1 MNLIFL
7 SGGPQFNARLST
19 GDFGID
25 GGQFIALTLSAVPE
39 PSSIT
44 LLGLGLSALLL
55 RRKRS

>member
-7 SGGPQFNARLST
+7 SGGPQFNARLT
-19 GDFGID
+19 LTD
-25 GGQFIALTLSAVPE
+25 GGNDILLTLSAVPE